1 MNASLENRKLN
12 WSVGIEPLTFFWWG
26 DADAATHPKTIPV
39 LLFSGF
45 PEAAAFYGRRKN
57 FAKKCPKRHREVKF
71 GAMTSAQAGLFKKSR
86 IMSFLCCSAGLPLA
100 SIDGFDQHFQATV
113 HFPLTGAIE

>member
-26 DADAATHPKTIPV
+26 DAAAATHPKTIPV
-39 LLFSGF
+39 SLFSGF

-57 FAKKCPKRHREVKF
+57 FAKKCPKRHKEVKF
-71 GAMTSAQAGLFKKSR
+71 GAMTSAQAGLFKKSWV
-86 IMSFLCCSAGLPLA
+86 SFFVVLDCHLPVK
-100 SIDGFDQHFQATV
+100 DEFDQHFQATV
-113 HFPLTGAIE
+113 HFPLTGAME